1 MKQNKYSNK
10 KVEIDGFKF
19 DSKKEG
25 NRYLE
30 LKLLLIAKKITD
42 LYLQPSFILQ
52 DSFKLNGVTHRK
64 ITYVA
69 DFKYIEN
76 GKTIIEDSKGFAT
89 EVYKLKK
96 KLFLF
101 KYGNE
106 VEFRES

>member
-1 MKQNKYSNK
+1 MKSKYLNK

-30 LKLLLIAKKITD
+30 LKLLLKAKKITD
-42 LYLQPSFILQ
+42 LYLQPDFILQ
-52 DSFKLNGVTHRK
+52 DSFKLNGKTHSAIK
-64 ITYVA
+64 YVA
-69 DFKYIEN
+69 DFKYTEN
-76 GKTIIEDSKGFAT
+76 GAIVIEDVKGFLT
-89 EVYKLKK
+89 DVYRIKK

-106 VEFRES
+106 LEFRES